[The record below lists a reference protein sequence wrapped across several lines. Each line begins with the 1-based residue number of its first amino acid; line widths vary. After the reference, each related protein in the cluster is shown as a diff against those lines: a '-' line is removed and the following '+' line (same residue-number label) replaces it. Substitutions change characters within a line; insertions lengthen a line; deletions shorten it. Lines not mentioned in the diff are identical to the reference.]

1 MKEKSL
7 RSHEQW
13 QGKIEVISRCAVN
26 NNEDLA
32 VAYTPGVAFPCL
44 EIEKNKEDSYKYTR
58 RGNLV
63 GVITDGSAVLGLGNI
78 GPLAAMPVMEGKCL
92 LFKEFA
98 GVDAFPLCIGD
109 NDAETIVKTIKLIE
123 GSFGAINLEDISAPR
138 CFEIEER
145 LNEICDIPVFHDDQ
159 HGTAIAVLAA
169 LLNAVKVAKKDS
181 SIKIVVNGAGAA
193 GIAIS
198 NLIYEAGFQNIVIC
212 DRYGIITVDNAAN
225 KYQKDCA
232 LKFNKDKKGDL
243 NDALFG
249 ADVFIGVSVG
259 NILTED
265 MVYSMNQNP
274 IALFGADVFI
284 GVSAGNILTED
295 MVSSMNQNPIVFAL
309 ANPVPEIMPE
319 AAKKANVKVMA
330 TGRSD
335 YPNQI
340 NNLLVFP
347 GILKGALKA
356 RINKI
361 TSEIQLA
368 VARGISSCIDEK
380 ELSCENIIPSVF
392 DKKIVEL
399 VSDIVCSFKK

>member
-1 MKEKSL
+1 MKDKSL

-13 QGKIEVISRCAVN
+13 QGKIEVVSRCVVN

-109 NDAETIVKTIKLIE
+109 NDVETIVKTIKLIE

-138 CFEIEER
+138 CFEIEEK

-169 LLNAVKVAKKDS
+169 LLNAVKVVKKDN

-193 GIAIS
+193 GIAIA

-225 KYQKDCA
+225 KYQKECA

-243 NDALFG
+243 KD
-249 ADVFIGVSVG
+249 
-259 NILTED
+259 
-265 MVYSMNQNP
+265 
-274 IALFGADVFI
+274 ALFGADVFI
-284 GVSAGNILTED
+284 GVSAGNILTEV

-319 AAKKANVKVMA
+319 AAKKAKVKVMA

-347 GILKGALKA
+347 GIIKGALKA

-368 VARGISSCIDEK
+368 VAKGISSCIDEK

-392 DKKIVEL
+392 DKRIVDL
-399 VSDIVCSFKK
+399 VADIVCSFK

>member
-7 RSHEQW
+7 KFHEQW
-13 QGKIEVISRCAVN
+13 QGKIEVVSRCAVN

-98 GVDAFPLCIGD
+98 GVDAFPLCVGD
-109 NDAETIVKTIKLIE
+109 NDVETIVRTIKLIE

-169 LLNAVKVAKKDS
+169 LFNAVKVVKKDEN
-181 SIKIVVNGAGAA
+181 IKIVVNGAGAA

-198 NLIYEAGFQNIVIC
+198 NLLYEAGFQNIVIC

-225 KYQKDCA
+225 RYQKNCA
-232 LKFNKDKKGDL
+232 IKFNKDQKGDL
-243 NDALFG
+243 KDALVR
-249 ADVFIGVSVG
+249 AD
-259 NILTED
+259 
-265 MVYSMNQNP
+265 
-274 IALFGADVFI
+274 AFI

-295 MVSSMNQNPIVFAL
+295 MVSSMNQEPIVFAL

-319 AAKKANVKVMA
+319 DAKKANVKVIA

-347 GILKGALKA
+347 GIIKGALKA

-368 VARGISSCIDEK
+368 VARGISGCIDEK

-392 DKKIVEL
+392 DKRIVDL

>member
-274 IALFGADVFI
+274 I
-284 GVSAGNILTED
+284 
-295 MVSSMNQNPIVFAL
+295 VFAL

-347 GILKGALKA
+347 GIIKGALKA

-380 ELSCENIIPSVF
+380 ELSRENIIPSVF
-392 DKKIVEL
+392 DKRIVEL